1 MIFLTVTGS
10 FTAAVMYDRRQKRH
24 IQQKWSDLV
33 AHIAKEPLPLEQNR
47 RRLTIFLS
55 APPGD
60 GLRPARDYFKEYI
73 KPILVSAAL
82 DYEVIEGR
90 KEGEVRA
97 GLADKIR
104 NYRRQAGERSHSAQE
119 PSKESAIA
127 ETRERMGI
135 KDEPGPRGDIV
146 IGRHTWKEY
155 IRGLHEGWLGPLD
168 PAPPP
173 PPPTSQPDSAE
184 TVPILTKS
192 TADAKQ
198 PTVES
203 VDSVAEVLPDVHA
216 VATQNGSSSSEPRTP
231 GSSNPQD
238 ENKEAENKE
247 SEESK
252 KPKGPTPAY
261 ISPTEYSAQ
270 QLPPTIP
277 ATFEASSP
285 IQFPHLLGFLNTP
298 VRIYR
303 FLTKRHLADAV
314 GQEVAAAVLASASR
328 PYEESIRPAEGLVY
342 EASTE
347 SSNTPSQISYEQQ
360 TILEH
365 EEQEWHKSVR
375 KEAADRKLQ
384 AYNDNPS
391 IVSDDAAAKKLFD
404 EEREWIDE
412 LVIDPRIA
420 SRMHRYILSPEQEAR
435 ANRIASGQEWILGEG
450 EKPKKLSFW
459 QRAWI
464 RYGYGE
470 DPELAKK
477 KPIIGNLDN
486 ENGE

>member
-10 FTAAVMYDRRQKRH
+10 FTGAVMYDRRQKRH

-33 AHIAKEPLPLEQNR
+33 AHIAKESLPLEQNR

-104 NYRRQAGERSHSAQE
+104 KYRREAGEKSHSVEE

-127 ETRERMGI
+127 EARARMGI
-135 KDEPGPRGDIV
+135 TDEPGPRGDLV

-168 PAPPP
+168 IAPPP
-173 PPPTSQPDSAE
+173 PTQPATTE
-184 TVPILTKS
+184 TVAIPTEP
-192 TADAKQ
+192 TTDAKR
-198 PTVES
+198 PTVET
-203 VDSVAEVLPDVHA
+203 VDAVVDMLPTDTP
-216 VATQNGSSSSEPRTP
+216 VATTQDGSPSDSENSSSNTS
-231 GSSNPQD
+231 QD
-238 ENKEAENKE
+238 ENKEAEKTE
-247 SEESK
+247 TEESK

-261 ISPTEYSAQ
+261 ISPMQYAAQ
-270 QLPPTIP
+270 KLPSTIP

-298 VRIYR
+298 IRIYR
-303 FLTKRHLADAV
+303 YLTKRHLADAV

-328 PYEESIRPAEGLVY
+328 PYNEGTRPFEGMASGASADSSDES
-342 EASTE
+342 
-347 SSNTPSQISYEQQ
+347 PSQTTYEQQ
-360 TILEH
+360 TLLEH

-375 KEAADRKLQ
+375 KEAANRNFQLENADSSST
-384 AYNDNPS
+384 NDEFTEYTT
-391 IVSDDAAAKKLFD
+391 KLFN

-412 LVIDPRIA
+412 VVIDPRIA
-420 SRMHRYILSPEQEAR
+420 SRMHRYFLSPEEEAR
-435 ANRIASGQEWILGEG
+435 ANRISAGQEWIQGEG
-450 EKPKKLSFW
+450 EKPKELSFW
-459 QRAWI
+459 QRTSI
-464 RYGYGE
+464 KLGFGE
-470 DPELAKK
+470 DPELAKR

>member
-1 MIFLTVTGS
+1 MIFLTITGS
-10 FTAAVMYDRRQKRH
+10 FTAAITYDRRQKKH

-33 AHIAKEPLPLEQNR
+33 AHIAKEPLPLEQSR
-47 RRLTIFLS
+47 KRLTIFLS

-104 NYRRQAGERSHSAQE
+104 KYRREAGEQSHSAEE

-127 ETRERMGI
+127 EARERMGVTE
-135 KDEPGPRGDIV
+135 EPGPRGDIV

-155 IRGLHEGWLGPLD
+155 VRGLHEGWLGPLETS
-168 PAPPP
+168 PPP
-173 PPPTSQPDSAE
+173 PQPAATEPVPNAAE
-184 TVPILTKS
+184 T
-192 TADAKQ
+192 TADATR
-198 PTVES
+198 PTVET
-203 VDSVAEVLPDVHA
+203 VDAVVDMLPDTPV
-216 VATQNGSSSSEPRTP
+216 VSTQDGSPSEPETP
-231 GSSNPQD
+231 DSNKAQD
-238 ENKEAENKE
+238 ENTET
-247 SEESK
+247 EESK

-261 ISPTEYSAQ
+261 ISSTQYSAQ
-270 QLPPTIP
+270 RLPSTIP
-277 ATFEASSP
+277 AAFEASSP

-298 VRIYR
+298 IRLYR
-303 FLTKRHLADAV
+303 YLTKRHLADAV

-328 PYEESIRPAEGLVY
+328 PYNEGSRPFEGMAFD
-342 EASTE
+342 ASSTD
-347 SSNTPSQISYEQQ
+347 SSDSLSQTTYEQQ
-360 TILEH
+360 TLLEH
-365 EEQEWHKSVR
+365 EEQEWQKSVR
-375 KEAADRKLQ
+375 KEAKDRKFQLEN
-384 AYNDNPS
+384 ANPS
-391 IVSDDAAAKKLFD
+391 STNDPHITKLFS
-404 EEREWIDE
+404 EEREWADE
-412 LVIDPRIA
+412 VVIDPRIA
-420 SRMHRYILSPEQEAR
+420 SRMHRYILSSEEEAR

-450 EKPKKLSFW
+450 EKPKKLSFL

-464 RYGYGE
+464 NYGYGE

-486 ENGE
+486 EDGE

>member
-1 MIFLTVTGS
+1 MIFLTITGS
-10 FTAAVMYDRRQKRH
+10 FTAAVTYDRRQKKH

-33 AHIAKEPLPLEQNR
+33 AHIAKEPLPLEQSR
-47 RRLTIFLS
+47 KRLTIFLS

-104 NYRRQAGERSHSAQE
+104 KYRRQAGEQSTSVEE

-127 ETRERMGI
+127 EARERMGVTE
-135 KDEPGPRGDIV
+135 EPGPRGDIV
-146 IGRHTWKEY
+146 IGRNTWKEY
-155 IRGLHEGWLGPLD
+155 IRGLHEGWLGPLETSPSPPQ
-168 PAPPP
+168 PAATEPV
-173 PPPTSQPDSAE
+173 PDATE
-184 TVPILTKS
+184 TT
-192 TADAKQ
+192 TDAAR
-198 PTVES
+198 PTVETVGS
-203 VDSVAEVLPDVHA
+203 VVDMLPDTPA
-216 VATQNGSSSSEPRTP
+216 ATTQDGSPSDKA
-231 GSSNPQD
+231 QV
-238 ENKEAENKE
+238 ENKEAENTE

-261 ISPTEYSAQ
+261 IRPTEYSAQ
-270 QLPPTIP
+270 KLPSTIP
-277 ATFEASSP
+277 ATFDASSP
-285 IQFPHLLGFLNTP
+285 VQFPHLLGFLNTP
-298 VRIYR
+298 IRLYR
-303 FLTKRHLADAV
+303 YLNKRHLADAV

-328 PYEESIRPAEGLVY
+328 PYNEGSRPYEGMAIVD
-342 EASTE
+342 ASSSTD
-347 SSNTPSQISYEQQ
+347 SSNDSLSQTTYEQQ
-360 TILEH
+360 TILEN

-375 KEAADRKLQ
+375 KEAQDRKFQLEN
-384 AYNDNPS
+384 ANSASSTNDDTYIDPS
-391 IVSDDAAAKKLFD
+391 ITKLFN

-412 LVIDPRIA
+412 VVIDPRIA
-420 SRMHRYILSPEQEAR
+420 SRMHRYTLSAEDEAR
-435 ANRIASGQEWILGEG
+435 ANRISSGQEWILGEG
-450 EKPKKLSFW
+450 EKPKPLSFL

-464 RYGYGE
+464 NYGYGE

-486 ENGE
+486 EDGD